1 MSTSSFAN
9 EDSGENMTINENEN
23 ENTKL
28 ELFLKSVRNIV
39 KEAKHNDESLYP
51 ELKTV
56 ASGRDLYIWLNNHY
70 MCFYKVF
77 QADLLKIMHEMANER
92 MN

>member
-1 MSTSSFAN
+1 MSHTTSSIAN

-39 KEAKHNDESLYP
+39 RSFGHSPFCALCSINRFGTLYRNTNNDY
-51 ELKTV
+51 
-56 ASGRDLYIWLNNHY
+56 
-70 MCFYKVF
+70 
-77 QADLLKIMHEMANER
+77 
-92 MN
+92 